1 MLSYTIVRVG
11 YFKEPKATCS
21 VHQPRE
27 ASTSPASRASVQLKS
42 LHRSSYPAGFHLRH
56 SFMLPRAGGLP
67 CKFSKKSSPLRNSA
81 QMELICGYGMP
92 VQFKRKTGLAQPSL
106 LSPGE
111 SSCQLPQPATSVLGR
126 CGRGPTRGP
135 GGRPPPRSCN
145 PPFQRIPTAHLAHGA
160 AVGPWRPGVAG

>member
-1 MLSYTIVRVG
+1 M
-11 YFKEPKATCS
+11 F
-21 VHQPRE
+21 
-27 ASTSPASRASVQLKS
+27 
-42 LHRSSYPAGFHLRH
+42 RSSAPGGFNITCVSSIGAAKVTAPFVLSSRLPPPTQL
-56 SFMLPRAGGLP
+56 MLPRAGGLP

-111 SSCQLPQPATSVLGR
+111 SSCQLPKPATSVVGR

-160 AVGPWRPGVAG
+160 VVGPWRPGVAG